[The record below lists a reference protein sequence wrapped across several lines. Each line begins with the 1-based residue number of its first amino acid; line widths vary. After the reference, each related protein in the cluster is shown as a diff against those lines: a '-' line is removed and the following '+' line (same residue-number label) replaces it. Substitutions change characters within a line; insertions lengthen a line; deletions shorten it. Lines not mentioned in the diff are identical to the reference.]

1 MMGAGKSALGRAVA
15 ERSGVAFVDLDVEV
29 ERRAGMSIRQIFE
42 KQGEA
47 AFRVM
52 EREGVARE
60 LADPTPRVIAVGGG
74 SLLTRSLRLQALERG
89 IVLTLRATPA
99 ELVRRVSGDASRPML
114 GAAPTEARVIELLE
128 ARASAYAEA
137 HAVLDT
143 TGASLEVLATEVLR
157 LAELEP
163 IAVPLG
169 ERTYAVD
176 VVPG

>member
-74 SLLTRSLRLQALERG
+74 SLLTRSLRLQALA
-89 IVLTLRATPA
+89 RASSNSIT
-99 ELVRRVSGDASRPML
+99 RASV
-114 GAAPTEARVIELLE
+114 GAAPNM
-128 ARASAYAEA
+128 
-137 HAVLDT
+137 
-143 TGASLEVLATEVLR
+143 GR
-157 LAELEP
+157 LASPETR
-163 IAVPLG
+163 
-169 ERTYAVD
+169 RTSSAGVALS
-176 VVPG
+176 VSTMPRS